1 MEEQVSLVTRKGQI
15 TIPAE
20 IRRKLGIKEGDKV
33 ALRIEE
39 DDQVRLSRVEGVV
52 DRTAGSLK
60 TRRPVPP
67 VERLCRISE
76 EAIAAESV
84 ERMGGE

>member
-1 MEEQVSLVTRKGQI
+1 MEEQVSVVTRKGQI
-15 TIPAE
+15 TIPVE

-33 ALRIEE
+33 ALRIE
-39 DDQVRLSRVEGVV
+39 DDQVCLTRVEGVV

-60 TRRPVPP
+60 PRQPVPP
-67 VERLCRISE
+67 PERQRQISE
-76 EAIAAESV
+76 EAIATETV

>member
-1 MEEQVSLVTRKGQI
+1 MEEQVSVVTRNGQI

-33 ALRIEE
+33 ALRIE
-39 DDQVRLSRVEGVV
+39 DDQVRLSRVESVV

-60 TRRPVPP
+60 ARQPAPPSERP
-67 VERLCRISE
+67 RQIAE